1 MGDDL
6 AGIIDLSGPTS
17 LFNAIGRAP
26 KITAPLL
33 VVASR
38 HDSVVSP
45 KDSRELVAA
54 ADSED
59 KEVAIYPGAGTPRTC
74 CTPLRTGTRWMR

>member
-1 MGDDL
+1 
-6 AGIIDLSGPTS
+6 
-17 LFNAIGRAP
+17 
-26 KITAPLL
+26 

-59 KEVAIYPGAGTPRTC
+59 KEVAIYPGGWHAQDLLYAAPYRDKVDAVIVDF
-74 CTPLRTGTRWMR
+74 LERDSD